1 MTFGSGQRA
10 FDGSYPG
17 QRSAKRIIKKHRGRT
32 SLRAGSM
39 TASSLDLLM
48 MEGLMVRSNWAVI

>member
-1 MTFGSGQRA
+1 MALILANDQQRE
-10 FDGSYPG
+10 YL
-17 QRSAKRIIKKHRGRT
+17 KKHRGRT